1 MGYELKNKLVIG
13 IASSAL
19 FDLTES
25 DEIFRV
31 NGTESYR
38 LYQQAHLDDPLAPG
52 VAFAFIERLLTLND
66 LSADGEPLVEVIVL
80 SRNSPD
86 TGERVLR
93 SIRHHRLPI
102 VRAIFTEGLSPYRY
116 MEDLNMALFL
126 SANVSDVAEA
136 VGAGLPA
143 GRVLHSAYRERD
155 DHKLLIAFDFD
166 GVLADDSSERIMRTE
181 GLARFI
187 AHETERAVEPLSPG
201 PLRNFLEAVNKLQ
214 RIEEAKATSEPGYQ
228 VRVRVSIVTAR
239 SAPAYERAMASLRSW
254 GVTVNDAF
262 FLGGVDKA
270 AIMSTLQP
278 DIYFDDQISH
288 VEVTA
293 LTTPSV
299 HVPFGIA
306 NVVPVQR
313 HESAA
318 GPTVSPSS

>member
-1 MGYELKNKLVIG
+1 MRYELSDKLVSG
-13 IASSAL
+13 VASSAL

-25 DEIFRV
+25 DGVFRAE
-31 NGTESYR
+31 GADGYR
-38 LYQQAHLDDPLAPG
+38 RYQQAHLEEPFAPG
-52 VAFAFIERLLTLND
+52 VAFPFIQRLLSLND
-66 LSADGEPLVEVIVL
+66 LSTDGIALVEVIVL

-93 SIRHHRLPI
+93 SIRHHGLP
-102 VRAIFTEGLSPYRY
+102 VERAIFTEGLSPYRY
-116 MEDLNMALFL
+116 MADLNMSLFL
-126 SANVSDVAEA
+126 SGNADDVAEA

-143 GRVLHSAYRERD
+143 GRVLNSAYRERD
-155 DHKLLIAFDFD
+155 DRNLLIAFDFD
-166 GVLADDSSERIMRTE
+166 GVLADDSSERVMRTE

-201 PLRNFLEAVNKLQ
+201 PLRNFLEAINKLQ
-214 RIEEAKATSEPGYQ
+214 RIEEERLAREPEYE

-239 SAPAYERAMASLRSW
+239 SAPAYERAMASLRNW

-270 AIMSTLQP
+270 AIMRTLHP
-278 DIYFDDQISH
+278 DIYFDDQIGH
-288 VEVTA
+288 VELTA

-313 HESAA
+313 VVPIESSTEA
-318 GPTVSPSS
+318 S

>member
-1 MGYELKNKLVIG
+1 VRYELSDKLVVG
-13 IASSAL
+13 VASSAL
-19 FDLTES
+19 FDLAES
-25 DEIFRV
+25 DEVFRLQ
-31 NGTESYR
+31 GTEAYR
-38 LYQQAHLDDPLAPG
+38 RYQRAHLEVPFALG
-52 VAFAFIERLLTLND
+52 VAFPFIKRLLSLND
-66 LSADGEPLVEVIVL
+66 LSPDGTPLVEVIVL

-93 SIRHHRLPI
+93 SIRHHGLA
-102 VRAIFTEGLSPYRY
+102 VDRAIFTEGLSPYRY
-116 MEDLNMALFL
+116 MGDLNMSLFL
-126 SANVSDVAEA
+126 SSNAGDVAEA
-136 VGAGLPA
+136 IGSGLPA
-143 GRVLHSAYRERD
+143 GRVLQSAYRERD
-155 DHKLLIAFDFD
+155 DRNLLIAFDFD
-166 GVLADDSSERIMRTE
+166 GVLADDSSERVMRAE

-187 AHETERAVEPLSPG
+187 AHETERAIEPLSPG
-201 PLRNFLEAVNKLQ
+201 PLRNFLEAINKLQ
-214 RIEEAKATSEPGYQ
+214 RIEEEHLAREPAYQ

-270 AIMSTLQP
+270 AILRTLQP

-306 NVVPVQR
+306 NVVPAQR
-313 HESAA
+313 VA
-318 GPTVSPSS
+318 PSIPHRT